1 MLFGGDDPEDDG
13 GLRTGVV
20 LSVVFHA
27 AVVVVGV
34 VGLPFLTREPP
45 EVEQF
50 VMVVNPQ
57 IADITA
63 APPPAPKKA
72 DKPTPP
78 PAKVDSPI
86 PKPEP
91 VPEPPK
97 PQPPKPEPPAP
108 EPPKPP
114 PAPKPPEPKKEE
126 PKPKPPEPPKKEE
139 PKPKP
144 PEPPKKEEPK
154 PPEPK
159 PPEPK
164 PEAKP
169 EPKPEPKK
177 EEPKPKPPEPKK
189 EEAKKPEP
197 PKKEEPKKTAA
208 KEPDPFDSLLK
219 TVEQMKDSPSSAP
232 PKTDPGPARGST
244 TSKEAASNQVAQAPR
259 ISDIATASEREAIRA
274 HVQPHW
280 FLDPGMK
287 GIAQMFAEIRVKVG
301 PDGTVLSAEV
311 VSSAPAGTE
320 RQFKAFAE
328 SARRAVLK
336 SSPIPIPP
344 GKYDTFKDMILV
356 FRPEDAL

>member
-1 MLFGGDDPEDDG
+1 MLFGGDDPENDG
-13 GLRTGVV
+13 GLRLGVV
-20 LSVVFHA
+20 LSVILHV
-27 AVVVVGV
+27 AVVVVGL
-34 VGLPFLTREPP
+34 VGLPFLTRDPP

-50 VMVVNPQ
+50 VMVMNPQ
-57 IADITA
+57 IADVTA

-78 PAKVDSPI
+78 PAKVDSPT

-108 EPPKPP
+108 EPPKPQ

-144 PEPPKKEEPK
+144 EAK
-154 PPEPK
+154 PEPK
-159 PPEPK
+159 PAAKPEPK

-169 EPKPEPKK
+169 EPKPEAKK
-177 EEPKPKPPEPKK
+177 EEPKPNPPEPKK

-219 TVEQMKDSPSSAP
+219 TVEQMKDKPGSAP

-244 TSKEAASNQVAQAPR
+244 TSTEHASNQVQQAPR

-287 GIAQMFAEIRVKVG
+287 GISQLFVEIRVQVA
-301 PDGTVLSAEV
+301 PDGTVQSAKV
-311 VSSAPAGTE
+311 VNAAPPGTE
-320 RQFKAFAE
+320 RQFQAFAE

-336 SSPIPIPP
+336 SSPIPIPG
-344 GKYDTFKDMILV
+344 GKYDTFKDMVLV

>member
-1 MLFGGDDPEDDG
+1 MLFGGDDPEND
-13 GLRTGVV
+13 GLRTGMV
-20 LSVVFHA
+20 LSVVLHV

-34 VGLPFLTREPP
+34 VGLPFLKRDLP
-45 EVEQF
+45 EVEEF

-72 DKPTPP
+72 DVPTPP

-91 VPEPPK
+91 TPEPPKPEPTPKPPEPKKPEPPK
-97 PQPPKPEPPAP
+97 PQPEPP
-108 EPPKPP
+108 
-114 PAPKPPEPKKEE
+114 PKPPEPKKEE

-139 PKPKP
+139 PKP
-144 PEPPKKEEPK
+144 
-154 PPEPK
+154 
-159 PPEPK
+159 EPK

-177 EEPKPKPPEPKK
+177 EEPKPEPKK
-189 EEAKKPEP
+189 EEPKPE
-197 PKKEEPKKTAA
+197 PKKEEPKKPEPKKEEPKKPEPA
-208 KEPDPFDSLLK
+208 KKEEPKKDDFDSLMNSALK
-219 TVEQMKDSPSSAP
+219 DIAPPKTQQSAP

-244 TSKEAASNQVAQAPR
+244 TSTEHASNQVQNAPR

-287 GIAQMFAEIRVKVG
+287 GIAQLFVEVRVKLG
-301 PDGTVLSAEV
+301 PDGTVQSAQV
-311 VSSAPAGTE
+311 ISSAPPGTE
-320 RQFKAFAE
+320 RQFQAFAE

-336 SSPIPIPP
+336 SSPIPIPG
-344 GKYDTFKDMILV
+344 GKYDTFKDMVLV

>member
-1 MLFGGDDPEDDG
+1 MLFGGDDPEND
-13 GLRTGVV
+13 GLRTGMV

-27 AVVVVGV
+27 AVVVVGI
-34 VGLPFLTREPP
+34 VGLPFLSRDLP

-57 IADITA
+57 IAEITA

-72 DKPTPP
+72 EVPTPP

-91 VPEPPK
+91 TPEPPK
-97 PQPPKPEPPAP
+97 PEPEPPKPEPQ
-108 EPPKPP
+108 

-126 PKPKPPEPPKKEE
+126 PKPKPPDPPKKEE
-139 PKPKP
+139 PK
-144 PEPPKKEEPK
+144 
-154 PPEPK
+154 
-159 PPEPK
+159 PEPK

-177 EEPKPKPPEPKK
+177 EEPK
-189 EEAKKPEP
+189 KPE
-197 PKKEEPKKTAA
+197 PKKEEPKKPEPAE
-208 KEPDPFDSLLK
+208 KEEPKKDDFDSLMNSALK
-219 TVEQMKDSPSSAP
+219 DIAPPKTQQSAP

-244 TSKEAASNQVAQAPR
+244 TSTEHASNQVQNAPR

-280 FLDPGMK
+280 FLDAGMK
-287 GIAQMFAEIRVKVG
+287 SIDKLFVEIRVKLG
-301 PDGTVLSAEV
+301 PDGTVQSAQV
-311 VSSAPAGTE
+311 ISSAPPGTE
-320 RQFKAFAE
+320 RQFQAFAE

-336 SSPIPIPP
+336 SSPIPIPG
-344 GKYDTFKDMILV
+344 GKYDTFKDMVLV

>member
-139 PKPKP
+139 PKP
-144 PEPPKKEEPK
+144 
-154 PPEPK
+154 PEPK

-219 TVEQMKDSPSSAP
+219 TVEQMKDSPSAAP

-301 PDGTVLSAEV
+301 PDGKVLSAEV

-344 GKYDTFKDMILV
+344 GKYETFKDMILV

>member
-1 MLFGGDDPEDDG
+1 MLFGGDDPENEG
-13 GLRTGVV
+13 GLRLGVV
-20 LSVVFHA
+20 LSVVLHV
-27 AVVVVGV
+27 AVVAVGL

-78 PAKVDSPI
+78 PAKVDSPT

-91 VPEPPK
+91 TPE
-97 PQPPKPEPPAP
+97 PPKPEPPKPEPPTP

-114 PAPKPPEPKKEE
+114 APPKPPEPKKEE

-139 PKPKP
+139 PKK
-144 PEPPKKEEPK
+144 PEPT
-154 PPEPK
+154 
-159 PPEPK
+159 

-169 EPKPEPKK
+169 EPKPPEPKK

-197 PKKEEPKKTAA
+197 PKKEEPKKVAA

-219 TVEQMKDSPSSAP
+219 TVEEMKDKPSAAP
-232 PKTDPGPARGST
+232 PKTDPAPARGST
-244 TSKEAASNQVAQAPR
+244 TSTEAASNQVAQAPR
-259 ISDIATASEREAIRA
+259 ISDIATASEKEMIRA

-287 GIAQMFAEIRVKVG
+287 GLSQLFVEIRVKVG
-301 PDGTVLSAEV
+301 PDGTVQSAQV
-311 VSSAPAGTE
+311 VNSAPSGTE
-320 RQFKAFAE
+320 RQFQAFAE

-336 SSPIPIPP
+336 SSPIPIPA
-344 GKYDTFKDMILV
+344 GKYDSFKDMVLV